1 MNAIFIMVAL
11 ATILGVSLGL
21 FGYVRLIRLH
31 KLVII
36 SNKPIDTDSLDAIY
50 LGTIVAGLILTV
62 LCGRLTVGTWQTP
75 EAKYENCINKTKDTE
90 YCSRY
95 LKD

>member
-31 KLVII
+31 KLVAL
-36 SNKPIDTDSLDAIY
+36 SNKPIDIDFLNGIY
-50 LGTIVAGLILTV
+50 LGAIVAGLTLTIPCGILTV
-62 LCGRLTVGTWQTP
+62 STWQTP